1 MNSLLNSK
9 DQLALSIGPYIIKV
23 SKLLRKN
30 MSDLFP
36 QCVDCFEVNSE
47 IQMGVSSI
55 DYIIKEEEYK
65 ILPEDILVGGYEDG
79 PLPYKVYR
87 KSSGDYLWIRQDAQ
101 RQDILA
107 FIITK
112 KWSEWR
118 LVKDNTNSK
127 WHNSFSELAYLF
139 PYSILNKNGIM
150 FHGVVMEWQGRG
162 IIVSAYSG
170 VGKTTHTRM
179 WKEREDALILN
190 GDRALCYKQQDGWY
204 TCGAPWFGTSEEY
217 LNRSVK
223 IDAFVILDQARVNR
237 VRALGKLEG
246 AIELIKHTFAPV
258 WEDTLA
264 NNAFNHI
271 NDMVEEIPIYLL
283 ECKPDYEAVDVL
295 KTELI
300 QKFNNVETI

>member
-23 SKLLRKN
+23 SKLLRVNK
-30 MSDLFP
+30 SDLFP
-36 QCVDCFEVNSE
+36 QCVDCFEVNSDKPIGE
-47 IQMGVSSI
+47 SSI

-65 ILPEDILVGGYEDG
+65 ISSEDILVDGFEDG

-87 KSSGDYLWIRQDAQ
+87 KSTGDYLWIRQNAE
-101 RQDILA
+101 REDILA

-118 LVKDNTNSK
+118 LIKDDTNRT

-139 PYSILNKNGIM
+139 PYSILNKSGIM

-179 WKEREDALILN
+179 WKEREEALILN
-190 GDRALCYKQQDGWY
+190 GDRALCYKQQDIWY
-204 TCGAPWFGTSEEY
+204 TCGAPWFGTSNEY

-223 IDAFVILDQARVNR
+223 IDAVVILEQARVNR
-237 VRALGKLEG
+237 VRALGRLEG
-246 AIELIKHTFAPV
+246 ALELLKHTFAPG
-258 WEDTLA
+258 WEETLA

-271 NDMVEEIPIYLL
+271 NDMIEEIPIYLL
-283 ECKPDYEAVDVL
+283 ECKPDYEAVEVL
-295 KTELI
+295 KTVLI
-300 QKFNNVETI
+300 QKFNHVENI